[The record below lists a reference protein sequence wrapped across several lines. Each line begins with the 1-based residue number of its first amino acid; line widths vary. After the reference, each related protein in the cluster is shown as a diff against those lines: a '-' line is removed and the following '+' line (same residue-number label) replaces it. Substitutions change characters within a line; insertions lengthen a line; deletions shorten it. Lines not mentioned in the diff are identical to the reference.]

1 MGVDKLLVGG
11 EVLDPQDGGDAVVAL
26 DIEDILDRTT
36 LGVACR
42 LRDLEDAEPVAAAPV
57 GEEEEVGVI
66 GRAVDKLDEVLVLSP
81 RTLGTGAAAILRAI
95 LCQRRTLD
103 VP

>member
-1 MGVDKLLVGG
+1 MGVDKVLVGG

-26 DIEDILDRTT
+26 DIEDILDCAP

-42 LRDLEDAEPVAAAPV
+42 LGDLKDAEPVAATPV

-66 GRAVDKLDEVLVLSP
+66 GCAVDKLDEVLVLRA
-81 RTLGTGAAAILRAI
+81 RTLGTGAAAIL
-95 LCQRRTLD
+95 
-103 VP
+103 